1 MGNVKNNKVA
11 KWLASSSLPFASRV
25 KEPTR
30 VSGSVCARQ
39 WAEENQTAFADYNA
53 RIERCGEFSN
63 GLRRF

>member
-1 MGNVKNNKVA
+1 VKKSV
-11 KWLASSSLPFASRV
+11 SSGSLFPARV

-30 VSGSVCARQ
+30 VGDSMCARQ
-39 WAEENQTAFADYNA
+39 WVEKNQAAIEDYNA